1 MSNYRVSEHTKTHS
15 PFVFQP
21 VSGAK
26 VKALWKLAR
35 KHGIAEKRWFRFG
48 YILVLSLLCAP
59 FKLIER
65 HTYDRSLRNYTPE
78 KNPIIILGHWRSG
91 TTHLHNILCKD
102 PENTYYSTYKAWAPH
117 HFMLTERWLKPF
129 IDPLI
134 PKERPMDKVAL
145 SAEEPQ
151 EEEFALANLGPHS
164 FYHGMYFNDSI
175 DDYFDRYVSYR
186 LADTKAYEGWKND
199 YSYLINKLSFATKG
213 KRVIAK
219 NPANTARIDA
229 LLELYPNAK
238 FVHISRNPYK
248 VYASTVN
255 LYNSLGYAFGLGK
268 PWKKNIEDIVLRHY
282 RTVMMSYLSKRHL
295 IPKENLIDIRYE
307 NFIKDE
313 VGTLE
318 MIYKRFDIDRFEEAK
333 PHFQSYLDS
342 IGSFEKNSFE
352 LDAESIQQVSKNWQF
367 AFERLR
373 YPHKNAYTRHNPD
386 VEETKRYHEE
396 LKSEAPESQMEPEL
410 ST

>member
-1 MSNYRVSEHTKTHS
+1 MQRYQVSEHTRENS

-21 VSGAK
+21 LCGGRFKDIIRLIRKNGSAK
-26 VKALWKLAR
+26 QALPR
-35 KHGIAEKRWFRFG
+35 IA
-48 YILVLSLLCAP
+48 YVVAMSLLVSP
-59 FKLIER
+59 FKMYEK
-65 HTYDRSLRNYTPE
+65 LRYQSAVEKHELPE
-78 KNPIIILGHWRSG
+78 QPIFILGHWRSG
-91 TTHLHNILCKD
+91 TTHLHNLFSQD
-102 PENTYYSTYKAWAPH
+102 PNTTYLTTFQAWGPDL
-117 HFMLTERWLKPF
+117 FLSSEKLLRPF
-129 IDPLI
+129 LELLI
-134 PKERPMDKVAL
+134 PSERPMDHVAL
-145 SAEEPQ
+145 SAKEPQ
-151 EEEFALANLGPHS
+151 EEEFALANMGEHS
-164 FYHGMYFNDSI
+164 FYHGMFFNNAI
-175 DDYFDRYVSYR
+175 DEYFDRYASFR
-186 LADTKAYEGWKND
+186 LADTESYNGWKKD
-199 YSYLINKLSFATKG
+199 YSWLLKKMSFGAKG
-213 KRVIAK
+213 KRIVVK

-268 PWKKNIEDIVLRHY
+268 PWQKNIEDIVLRHY

-318 MIYKRFDIDRFEEAK
+318 MIYDRFNIDGFSEAK
-333 PHFQSYLDS
+333 THFQTYLDS

-386 VEETKRYHEE
+386 VEETKKYHEA
-396 LKSEAPESQMEPEL
+396 LKSKSPESEMEPEL